1 MKPFLTDSIY
11 DKILLRAEHSL
22 MIKFK
27 IKLHNEIPNCLSSSK
42 MLRSVQ
48 SIAQE
53 QRLSYIRPICLFHP
67 VCNYHPEMKI
77 MHLCK
82 ENFDIK
88 LLSHYLFSSCRL
100 QLTY

>member
-1 MKPFLTDSIY
+1 
-11 DKILLRAEHSL
+11 
-22 MIKFK
+22 
-27 IKLHNEIPNCLSSSK
+27 

-88 LLSHYLFSSCRL
+88 PLSHYLFSSCRL